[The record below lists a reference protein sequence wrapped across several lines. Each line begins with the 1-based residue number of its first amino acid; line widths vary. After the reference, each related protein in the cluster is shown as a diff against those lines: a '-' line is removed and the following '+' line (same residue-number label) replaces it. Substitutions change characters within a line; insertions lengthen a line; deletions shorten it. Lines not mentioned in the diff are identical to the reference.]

1 MEVALC
7 PEAYLYAMLASI
19 LTKETKVL
27 YVALERACL
36 SVTSALSIIRKDPS
50 ERHVVS
56 RIAVNHGTSR
66 ELVATVGRHTYL
78 TIA

>member
-1 MEVALC
+1 MLTSIFAKLTEVLDVALKC
-7 PEAYLYAMLASI
+7 
-19 LTKETKVL
+19 T
-27 YVALERACL
+27 RL
-36 SVTSALSIIRKDPS
+36 SVTSAISIIRKDPS